1 MLLITF
7 DEADCAPHCNNNYIV
22 KIIFLPIS
30 WSEFFVMC
38 SICVALF
45 LVEDLNKIL
54 RYCY

>member
-1 MLLITF
+1 MLLITLY
-7 DEADCAPHCNNNYIV
+7 EADCAPHCNNNDIV

-45 LVEDLNKIL
+45 
-54 RYCY
+54 

>member
-1 MLLITF
+1 MLVITF
-7 DEADCAPHCNNNYIV
+7 YEADCAPHCNNNDIV

-38 SICVALF
+38 SIRVALF